1 MREQTKITEQNIAP
15 IHSCVTC
22 HDCADKCG
30 FFHNEV
36 QIIVDEHQRIVI
48 GLELDPHPVAC
59 VGECRKA
66 CVTDFNIMEWL
77 KNVSDHER

>member
-1 MREQTKITEQNIAP
+1 MNEQTKISEQNIAP

-22 HDCADKCG
+22 LDCADRCG

-36 QIIVDEHQRIVI
+36 RIIVDGHQLKVI
-48 GLELDPHPVAC
+48 GLDFDPSTAVC
-59 VGECRKA
+59 FGECRKA

-77 KNVSDHER
+77 KNTSDHER